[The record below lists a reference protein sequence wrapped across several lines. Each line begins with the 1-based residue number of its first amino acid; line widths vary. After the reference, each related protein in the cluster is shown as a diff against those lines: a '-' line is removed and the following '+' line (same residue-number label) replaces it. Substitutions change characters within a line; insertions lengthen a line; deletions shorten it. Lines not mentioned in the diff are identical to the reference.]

1 MHLQIRLVSKKL
13 NSENTQKINIIL
25 KNKEKIPLDN
35 LIFQKYCELNRK
47 IHKLEKLLPET
58 SCQRHHDFQLDDL
71 DIDNASEKI
80 LDHLKFLIE
89 EGYLSLG
96 KEFKD
101 TTDKIKILREKYDNV
116 IREEIKLTHSKI
128 KLVIFF

>member
-1 MHLQIRLVSKKL
+1 M
-13 NSENTQKINIIL
+13 
-25 KNKEKIPLDN
+25 
-35 LIFQKYCELNRK
+35 NRK

-128 KLVIFF
+128 KLVIFFKIFLTIFSGENWIRVGWICEKKW